1 MDKQKLVKHLVS
13 RGKSEN
19 QALAIAENV
28 ATLSRRSKAQ
38 REDHLAKQDQ
48 SWKDCQLMAP
58 TSEWDRTDLKGD
70 KVGNQLLWVPTE
82 AYKRNFDSI
91 DWGDA

>member
-19 QALAIAENV
+19 QALATAENV

-48 SWKDCQLMAP
+48 SWKDCQLMQP
-58 TSEWDRTDLKGD
+58 TSEWDKTDLKGER
-70 KVGNQLLWVPTE
+70 VGEQFLWLPS
-82 AYKRNFDSI
+82 AKYKERFDEI
-91 DWGDA
+91 DWSDA